1 MSCEEDSSLL
11 FLIVQHLKM
20 KGLLVAAQ
28 VLEEHVSQV
37 DIPNTSLNL
46 QDIYKGWMKLCSHKQ
61 HGEQPAD
68 ESDAPCKV
76 EPEGGADER
85 PSKDKNMDVEALLA
99 SKTEDVE
106 RSNGREHN
114 GCRSPPPEKEEQTQ
128 QEQPEVVM
136 DPPLELS
143 VSQTEATPLPTEAT
157 NDCSGDGGN
166 TEWQE
171 NENGLKEHQE
181 MFSASDV
188 PPLADADVMTEP
200 DKEVAEMEVSV
211 TAQSE
216 QEDNQMG
223 ALESPDEDKMAAEQR
238 DHLDVAIT
246 LNIDS
251 GKTDVPLD
259 EEVATPKKKKK
270 KKTAVEDDQ
279 ETEQANPLQNMKIGK
294 KRKKEEKD
302 HQEVEDDVAAPE
314 EKKKRKKRRR
324 KKEEEEEGEGLGT
337 EEVPCDEGVTG
348 VGADLQEKLK
358 EQDSATSQLS
368 SAQKR
373 RRRRRL
379 RVKKHARM
387 QKQPDASEEHQT
399 LSPEPFKRD
408 MGDVTL
414 EEGAPHER
422 MMKTQEET
430 SSKEN
435 QSSTS
440 ITKKDKKKKK
450 TAASEEK
457 VDDAC
462 NFLEAVSQKKKKKR
476 AANEE
481 AVQDMGNDWN
491 AKDLLEVKRRKKNKK
506 REKEEEDEEEED
518 AQSRETPV
526 CSDSSANKKKKK
538 KVKGKTMD
546 DEDI

>member
-20 KGLLVAAQ
+20 KGLLVAAE
-28 VLEEHVSQV
+28 VLEEHVSQAEM
-37 DIPNTSLNL
+37 PNTSLKL
-46 QDIYKGWMKLCSHKQ
+46 HDIYKGWMKLCSNKQ
-61 HGEQPAD
+61 HGEQSAD
-68 ESDAPCKV
+68 EFDAPGKV

-85 PSKDKNMDVEALLA
+85 PSKDNNMDVEAPLA

-106 RSNGREHN
+106 RSNGCEHN
-114 GCRSPPPEKEEQTQ
+114 GCRSLPPEQEEQTQ

-143 VSQTEATPLPTEAT
+143 VNQTEVTEAT
-157 NDCSGDGGN
+157 NDCSGDGGD
-166 TEWQE
+166 TEGPE

-188 PPLADADVMTEP
+188 PPLADADIMTEP
-200 DKEVAEMEVSV
+200 DKEVAEMEASV

-223 ALESPDEDKMAAEQR
+223 ALESTDEDKMAAEQR

-251 GKTDVPLD
+251 GKRNAPLD

-279 ETEQANPLQNMKIGK
+279 ETEQANPVQNMKKGK
-294 KRKKEEKD
+294 KRKNEEKD

-314 EKKKRKKRRR
+314 EKKKRKKKRRR

-348 VGADLQEKLK
+348 GGAELQEKLK
-358 EQDSATSQLS
+358 EQDSTSSQLS
-368 SAQKR
+368 STQKR

-379 RVKKHARM
+379 RLKKHARM
-387 QKQPDASEEHQT
+387 QKQPDASKEHQT
-399 LSPEPFKRD
+399 LPPEPLKRD
-408 MGDVTL
+408 VGDVTL
-414 EEGAPHER
+414 EEGAWHER
-422 MMKTQEET
+422 MMTTQEEI

-435 QSSTS
+435 QSSIS

-450 TAASEEK
+450 MAASEEK

-462 NFLEAVSQKKKKKR
+462 NFLEAVRQKKKKR

-481 AVQDMGNDWN
+481 AVQYMGNDGN

-506 REKEEEDEEEED
+506 KEEEEED
-518 AQSRETPV
+518 AKSRETPV

-546 DEDI
+546 DEDT